1 MSFSLP
7 SIVAKIPLPIFGSG
21 TIAASS
27 TYSAAKSLPRY
38 APWIVPTVAGAL
50 WFIWPAV
57 GDETKI
63 AWGIQKDPAAVGK
76 PAVTAA
82 PSATKVSVENLDS
95 SAKKAIEQAYLHH
108 GSGSSTYSG
117 PDPVP
122 LDTITRAKRA
132 QGDFSDLQKDW
143 ETFHQDALKYNEE
156 DGKL

>member
-1 MSFSLP
+1 
-7 SIVAKIPLPIFGSG
+7 
-21 TIAASS
+21 
-27 TYSAAKSLPRY
+27 
-38 APWIVPTVAGAL
+38 
-50 WFIWPAV
+50 V

-63 AWGIQKDPAAVGK
+63 AWGIQKDPAAAVSK
-76 PAVTAA
+76 SAVTA
-82 PSATKVSVENLDS
+82 PSATSVSVEDLDS

-108 GSGSSTYSG
+108 GSSTYSG

-156 DGKL
+156 DGRL